1 MQAIPR
7 SRQRAIIPEKLAAT
21 MERTRQLMNAAL
33 EQVSLAREL
42 RETSGNLRQTNKD
55 FRDFLREQR
64 LLGFS
69 LYERLI
75 DEAIGSVDT

>member
-1 MQAIPR
+1 MKAIPK
-7 SRQRAIIPEKLAAT
+7 SRQQAIIPEKLAMT
-21 MERTRQLMNAAL
+21 MERSRQLVNAAL

-42 RETSGNLRQTNKD
+42 RETSENLRQTNKD

-69 LYERLI
+69 LYERLM
-75 DEAIGSVDT
+75 DEAIGSDT

>member
-1 MQAIPR
+1 MQTIPKSRQQAII
-7 SRQRAIIPEKLAAT
+7 AEKLATT
-21 MERTRQLMNAAL
+21 MERTRQLVNAAL

-55 FRDFLREQR
+55 FRDFLREKR
-64 LLGFS
+64 LARFS

-75 DEAIGSVDT
+75 DEAIGSDT

>member
-1 MQAIPR
+1 MQAIPK
-7 SRQRAIIPEKLAAT
+7 SRQQGIIPEKLATT
-21 MERTRQLMNAAL
+21 MERTRQLVNAAL

-64 LLGFS
+64 LAGFS

-75 DEAIGSVDT
+75 DETIGSDT